1 MDNMVTH
8 PRFYN
13 DEWTI
18 QDDLEFES
26 LKKVLVKLIN
36 SRYTQ
41 TPITVGIHGAW
52 GTGKTTLMRMVHK
65 EIKKDNKVIWFDAWK
80 FREIDDVWKG
90 LIIEVLTQIG
100 IKKNLKEKAKKLSV
114 KLLRIG
120 GIALVNK
127 ITNMNKDEIDS
138 VINSVF
144 ENDMKS
150 FRNEQKEFEQL
161 IDEFIDEKK
170 RLVLFID
177 DLDRCIPDEA
187 IRVLNAIKLLLHTKK
202 CIFVIGADIN
212 LIEKGVDIEY
222 GKGIIN
228 GREYI
233 EKLIQVPFLL
243 PPIEE
248 GLIIN
253 YINQL
258 GILQNIE
265 ISNVYYKIGI
275 FKNPRK
281 IKRFTNTFNI
291 LKLIS
296 EERNLLLNVKE
307 ERLLFKLLII
317 QLNWIELYDL
327 IVKETKYLFTLQ
339 DIINGDEELFH
350 KGTDDHKYPEL
361 VSYLSNNI
369 LSEFIKI
376 KPHFTDDSFEKV
388 LKLTKYSQSFGT
400 KNSVYQT
407 LSDIQI
413 SENAFLVLLILYE
426 LNIPLELKE
435 IPEYTKITIKEIKQ
449 SINEL
454 LALLLID
461 YVTIN
466 DIDGYEINSRGIKLI
481 NITHK
486 YREFHEKY

>member
-1 MDNMVTH
+1 MVTH

-161 IDEFIDEKK
+161 IDD
-170 RLVLFID
+170 
-177 DLDRCIPDEA
+177 
-187 IRVLNAIKLLLHTKK
+187 IKQRDQK
-202 CIFVIGADIN
+202 DS
-212 LIEKGVDIEY
+212 E
-222 GKGIIN
+222 
-228 GREYI
+228 
-233 EKLIQVPFLL
+233 
-243 PPIEE
+243 
-248 GLIIN
+248 
-253 YINQL
+253 
-258 GILQNIE
+258 
-265 ISNVYYKIGI
+265 
-275 FKNPRK
+275 RK
-281 IKRFTNTFNI
+281 ISPLKIAEDATVIDTSGMDFNQQI
-291 LKLIS
+291 
-296 EERNLLLNVKE
+296 
-307 ERLLFKLLII
+307 
-317 QLNWIELYDL
+317 
-327 IVKETKYLFTLQ
+327 T
-339 DIINGDEELFH
+339 
-350 KGTDDHKYPEL
+350 
-361 VSYLSNNI
+361 
-369 LSEFIKI
+369 KI
-376 KPHFTDDSFEKV
+376 KKHIEDV
-388 LKLTKYSQSFGT
+388 L
-400 KNSVYQT
+400 
-407 LSDIQI
+407 
-413 SENAFLVLLILYE
+413 
-426 LNIPLELKE
+426 
-435 IPEYTKITIKEIKQ
+435 
-449 SINEL
+449 SI
-454 LALLLID
+454 
-461 YVTIN
+461 
-466 DIDGYEINSRGIKLI
+466 
-481 NITHK
+481 
-486 YREFHEKY
+486 

>member
-1 MDNMVTH
+1 
-8 PRFYN
+8 
-13 DEWTI
+13 
-18 QDDLEFES
+18 
-26 LKKVLVKLIN
+26 
-36 SRYTQ
+36 
-41 TPITVGIHGAW
+41 
-52 GTGKTTLMRMVHK
+52 
-65 EIKKDNKVIWFDAWK
+65 
-80 FREIDDVWKG
+80 
-90 LIIEVLTQIG
+90 
-100 IKKNLKEKAKKLSV
+100 
-114 KLLRIG
+114 
-120 GIALVNK
+120 
-127 ITNMNKDEIDS
+127 
-138 VINSVF
+138 
-144 ENDMKS
+144 
-150 FRNEQKEFEQL
+150 
-161 IDEFIDEKK
+161 
-170 RLVLFID
+170 
-177 DLDRCIPDEA
+177 
-187 IRVLNAIKLLLHTKK
+187 
-202 CIFVIGADIN
+202 
-212 LIEKGVDIEY
+212 
-222 GKGIIN
+222 
-228 GREYI
+228 
-233 EKLIQVPFLL
+233 
-243 PPIEE
+243 
-248 GLIIN
+248 
-253 YINQL
+253 
-258 GILQNIE
+258 
-265 ISNVYYKIGI
+265 VYYKIGI